1 MKRLLVFLLLT
12 PALAFG
18 QSLRSSSDSR
28 TFTTAPTFPGAVSS
42 GTIQTKGLVSTA
54 LTTPTNATFTATS
67 GTLNDGTYDYRVTAL
82 DAAGE
87 TLASPE
93 TSLAVSA
100 GAGANGVVVN
110 WGTVVG
116 ATSYK
121 VYGRSTG
128 AELYMATVTAPNTTW
143 TDTGAVTPSG
153 ALPVLGSSG
162 NISTVSTVT
171 ARDLTT
177 TAASGATAL
186 SMVNGARAYIGDTYF
201 SGAST
206 QITASGKFSA
216 TNGFT
221 GNALSSSTAVPMV
234 LTGADV
240 ADGSGIAFQ
249 LRSTNTMGAGDVLF
263 KVTNN
268 TTDVLT
274 VGPAGTF
281 SMDGTD
287 SSGTPGAATI
297 NQPIGQVSVA
307 ASASSVVVTNS
318 LVTTASVIIPVL
330 QFADATC
337 TQILSCVPG
346 AGAFTIT
353 MDAACTAN
361 TKVGFVLHNYF

>member
-1 MKRLLVFLLLT
+1 MKRLLIFLLLT

-67 GTLNDGTYDYRVTAL
+67 GTLNDGTYYYRVTAL

-87 TLASPE
+87 TLASTE

-177 TAASGATAL
+177 TAASGAVAFQLASGAKGCFGTGATGCVTSDGTLVSIGHARVKSITWQDASTPLVIKGGDNSDGSAQAIQFTNSYAL
-186 SMVNGARAYIGDTYF
+186 TTSGDKVAVFSHNNGATDSVAIY
-201 SGAST
+201 
-206 QITASGKFSA
+206 
-216 TNGFT
+216 
-221 GNALSSSTAVPMV
+221 
-234 LTGADV
+234 
-240 ADGSGIAFQ
+240 ADGSLWLAPH
-249 LRSTNTMGAGDVLF
+249 A
-263 KVTNN
+263 
-268 TTDVLT
+268 
-274 VGPAGTF
+274 VGTC
-281 SMDGTD
+281 
-287 SSGTPGAATI
+287 GAATA
-297 NQPIGQVSVA
+297 PEGKEVTVSGATTHATKKCLCTYVPTGTTYA
-307 ASASSVVVTNS
+307 WKNISA
-318 LVTTASVIIPVL
+318 I
-330 QFADATC
+330 FAT
-337 TQILSCVPG
+337 
-346 AGAFTIT
+346 
-353 MDAACTAN
+353 DAAAFGDTTTCPDP
-361 TKVGFVLHNYF
+361 